1 MKAEEKEMIMTVGE
15 LKRLLADIPDNV
27 RIIFDCGEEDYGDG
41 YEGLNDHIY
50 RDVDSHLYKISVDS
64 EFVILSTCE
73 SFSLLCDAD
82 RKNLKEY
89 PYYEGDCYEGEWK

>member
-27 RIIFDCGEEDYGDG
+27 RIIFDCGEEVRNDG

-64 EFVILSTCE
+64 EFVIFLTCE
-73 SFSLLCDAD
+73 SFSLLCNAD

-89 PYYEGDCYEGEWK
+89 PYYEGEWK